1 MPAAWE
7 SEREEERW
15 SDREAWRG
23 DEHAEDCDA
32 WRLDVSE
39 DVCEEDDWYTEEEE
53 ESLEEDTRSGWPEDL
68 AGPEYWMYKDF
79 ED

>member
-7 SEREEERW
+7 SESEDERW

-23 DEHAEDCDA
+23 DEHQEDCDA
-32 WRLDVSE
+32 WREDVSE
-39 DVCEEDDWYTEEEE
+39 EDGWSTEEEE
-53 ESLEEDTRSGWPEDL
+53 ESLEEDTHSGWPEDL
-68 AGPEYWMYKDF
+68 AGPEYWMFKDF